1 MRRLK
6 MAPKVLFLVV
16 VIVGI
21 ALIIFRII
29 NQKTGKGLSKEKIY
43 S

>member
-1 MRRLK
+1 MGRLK
-6 MAPKVLFLVV
+6 MDPKVLFLVV

-29 NQKTGKGLSKEKIY
+29 NQKTGKGPQ
-43 S
+43 

>member
-6 MAPKVLFLVV
+6 MDPKVLFLVV

-21 ALIIFRII
+21 ASIIIKII
-29 NQKTGKGLSKEKIY
+29 TQKPGKGPK
-43 S
+43 

>member
-6 MAPKVLFLVV
+6 MAPKLLFLIV

-21 ALIIFRII
+21 VSIILKII
-29 NQKTGKGLSKEKIY
+29 NQKTGKGPK
-43 S
+43 

>member
-6 MAPKVLFLVV
+6 VAPKVLFLVV

-29 NQKTGKGLSKEKIY
+29 NQKIGKGSK
-43 S
+43 

>member
-1 MRRLK
+1 MGRLK
-6 MAPKVLFLVV
+6 IDPKVLFLVI

-29 NQKTGKGLSKEKIY
+29 NQKTGKGPQ
-43 S
+43 